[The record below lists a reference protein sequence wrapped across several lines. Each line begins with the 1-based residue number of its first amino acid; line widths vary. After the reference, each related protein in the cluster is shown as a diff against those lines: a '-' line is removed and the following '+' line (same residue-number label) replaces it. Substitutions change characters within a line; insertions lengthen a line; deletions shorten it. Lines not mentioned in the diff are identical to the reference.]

1 MRKTGNKR
9 RGQIG
14 RWAPIGCM
22 GALVLLG
29 LLLGGGLRINGS
41 KSFPVGLYMA
51 TGKAPKKGDLVF
63 VDPPA
68 SPIFELARNRG
79 YLDAGY
85 SPAGSCPLIKRLA
98 ATAGDRIT
106 KGQQVAEAICSG

>member
-14 RWAPIGCM
+14 RWAAIGCV

-51 TGKAPKKGDLVF
+51 TAKRQKKGIWFLLIR
-63 VDPPA
+63 PRRRYSSLRGTGATWMPGTA
-68 SPIFELARNRG
+68 QRAR
-79 YLDAGY
+79 AH
-85 SPAGSCPLIKRLA
+85 
-98 ATAGDRIT
+98 
-106 KGQQVAEAICSG
+106 